1 MSYTLVL
8 EWMPGDLY
16 MSAVTARC
24 TAPTS
29 SYSVVWLPPNKVYQI
44 TLYCGSTS
52 LVSFLVGAFRGK
64 AWSYM
69 SSTTLLSLGNLS
81 VWYTANHPVLS
92 DFSLDLGTNEVVGLI
107 GLNGA
112 GKTTFIKTVAG
123 LLPGYHL
130 DSAVWEGQPFAFRD
144 KAFKRSR
151 YIVFAEDRSFQYFTF
166 REYLAYVAASYDVP
180 LPDVTGLVKG
190 FHFEDYTDVLLKELS
205 TGNLKKA
212 YLITAFALR
221 PKLLLLDEPVNGL
234 DFQSTEFLYQ
244 LMGGYKQYGTLLF
257 SSHILESICLT
268 CDRVLVLEHGRISQT
283 FTGAEIAAGNI
294 REVLTDEEH
303 H

>member
-1 MSYTLVL
+1 
-8 EWMPGDLY
+8 
-16 MSAVTARC
+16 
-24 TAPTS
+24 
-29 SYSVVWLPPNKVYQI
+29 
-44 TLYCGSTS
+44 
-52 LVSFLVGAFRGK
+52 
-64 AWSYM
+64 M
-69 SSTTLLSLGNLS
+69 SSTTLLSLNNLS

-92 DFSLDLGTNEVVGLI
+92 GLSLDLGEREVVGLI

-130 DSAVWEGQPFAFRD
+130 DSATWDGHSFSFRK
-144 KAFKRSR
+144 KAFKQSR

-166 REYLAYVAASYDVP
+166 REYLSYVSASYNVP
-180 LPDVTGLVKG
+180 LPDVSELVKG
-190 FHFEDYTDVLLKELS
+190 FHFEDYTNVLLKELS

-244 LMGGYKQYGTLLF
+244 LMSGYKQYGTLLF

-268 CDRVLVLEHGRISQT
+268 SDRVLVLEHGRISRT
-283 FTGAEIAAGNI
+283 FTGEEIAAGNI
-294 REVLTDEEH
+294 REVLTDEEYH
-303 H
+303 

>member
-1 MSYTLVL
+1 MS
-8 EWMPGDLY
+8 G
-16 MSAVTARC
+16 MSGTA
-24 TAPTS
+24 
-29 SYSVVWLPPNKVYQI
+29 
-44 TLYCGSTS
+44 
-52 LVSFLVGAFRGK
+52 
-64 AWSYM
+64 
-69 SSTTLLSLGNLS
+69 LLSLHNLS
-81 VWYTANHPVLS
+81 VWYTAGHPVLS
-92 DFSLDLGTNEVVGLI
+92 GLSLDLGEHEVVGLI

-123 LLPGYHL
+123 LLPGCHL
-130 DSAVWEGQPFAFRD
+130 NEATWDGHQFSFRD

-151 YIVFAEDRSFQYFTF
+151 YIVFAEDRSFPYFTF
-166 REYLAYVAASYDVP
+166 REYLAYVAASYGVA

-244 LMGGYKQYGTLLF
+244 LMGSYQQYGTLLF

-268 CDRVLVLEHGRISQT
+268 SDRVLVLEQGRIGRT
-283 FTGAEIAAGNI
+283 FTGTEIAAGKI
-294 REVLTDEEH
+294 REVLADEEH

>member
-1 MSYTLVL
+1 M
-8 EWMPGDLY
+8 
-16 MSAVTARC
+16 
-24 TAPTS
+24 
-29 SYSVVWLPPNKVYQI
+29 
-44 TLYCGSTS
+44 GS
-52 LVSFLVGAFRGK
+52 K
-64 AWSYM
+64 A
-69 SSTTLLSLGNLS
+69 LLSLKNLS
-81 VWYTANHPVLS
+81 VWYTAGHPVLS
-92 DFSLDLGTNEVVGLI
+92 DFSLNLGANEVVGLI

-130 DSAVWEGQPFAFRD
+130 DSAAWNGQSFSFRD

-151 YIVFAEDRSFQYFTF
+151 YIVFAEDRSFPYFTF
-166 REYLAYVAASYDVP
+166 WEYLAYVAASYGVP
-180 LPDVTGLVKG
+180 LSDVSGLVGG
-190 FHFEDYTDVLLKELS
+190 FHFEDYTNVLLKELS

-244 LMGGYKQYGTLLF
+244 LMGGYQQYGTLLF

-268 CDRVLVLEHGRISQT
+268 SDRVLVLEQGRISRT
-283 FTGAEIAAGNI
+283 FTGAQIAAGTI
-294 REVLTDEEH
+294 REVLTNDEQH
-303 H
+303 